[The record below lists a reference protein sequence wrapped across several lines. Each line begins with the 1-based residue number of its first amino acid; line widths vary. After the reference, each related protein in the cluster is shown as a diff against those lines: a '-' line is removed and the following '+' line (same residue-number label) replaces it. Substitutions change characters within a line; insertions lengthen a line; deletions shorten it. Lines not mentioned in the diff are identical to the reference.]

1 METLVEHRAL
11 NTPCLQR
18 RISMITIDAAATVL
32 QNGSDQIMQG
42 TDNQEGCQG
51 GGKLRHGTENKNG

>member
-1 METLVEHRAL
+1 
-11 NTPCLQR
+11 
-18 RISMITIDAAATVL
+18 MITIDAAATVL

-51 GGKLRHGTENKNG
+51 GGKLRHGTENKENG